1 MKAYPHYLMMWLVF
15 SLLFTMAVVGL
26 ELLEGNRITTSQ
38 YYGLRNIGV
47 IFILFTLL
55 LGMAL
60 YPLLFLPLT
69 LLVHRWIHLFP
80 VRLFVYGGVGGAV
93 GIWMFGFLYEYLE
106 DGQLIEAYDLNMASS
121 IILFALAGLFYGLA
135 DHFIGKRR
143 E

>member
-1 MKAYPHYLMMWLVF
+1 MKTFPHYLMMWLVF

-26 ELLEGNRITTSQ
+26 ELLEGSRITTSQ

-55 LGMAL
+55 LVMAL

-69 LLVHRWIHLFP
+69 LLVHRWIRLFS
-80 VRLFVYGGVGGAV
+80 VRLLVYGVVGGAF

-106 DGQLIEAYDLNMASS
+106 DAQLIEAYGLNMASA

-135 DHFIGKRR
+135 DHFTGKRR

>member
-1 MKAYPHYLMMWLVF
+1 MKTFPHYLMMWLVF

-55 LGMAL
+55 FGMAL
-60 YPLLFLPLT
+60 YPLLFLPVT
-69 LLVHRWIHLFP
+69 LLVHRWIRLFL
-80 VRLFVYGGVGGAV
+80 VRLLVYGGIGGAI
-93 GIWMFGFLYEYLE
+93 GIWMFSFLYEYLE
-106 DGQLIEAYDLNMASS
+106 DGQLIEAYDLNMTSS